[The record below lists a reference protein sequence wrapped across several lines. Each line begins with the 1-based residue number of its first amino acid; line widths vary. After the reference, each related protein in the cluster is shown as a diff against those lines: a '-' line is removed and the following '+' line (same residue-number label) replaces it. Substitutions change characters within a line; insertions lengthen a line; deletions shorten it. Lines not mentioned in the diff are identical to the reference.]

1 MGKYLKRGGKDGSS
15 THICF
20 PGLPLNEIKFASFAS
35 SGLKCY
41 LDFIS
46 LNKDSM
52 PIEAFPPPYLCNEL
66 QTTEFSVGEI
76 IIIILPYVCLHKLQ
90 IFSPV
95 ANVYLKKFV
104 HPSIETPDCVQK
116 VSQNHRITERL
127 QLAGTSGSIQPNA
140 SSGRDT
146 KSRVCRAMSRQL
158 IKISKEDTP
167 HPLWAA
173 CAHIKEAFTDVQREP
188 PLFYLVPV
196 ACGTPW
202 TQPGSIL
209 FETFLLMWWEVKY
222 SNHRYEFEWSVVRTS
237 NIIPD
242 S

>member
-1 MGKYLKRGGKDGSS
+1 M
-15 THICF
+15 
-20 PGLPLNEIKFASFAS
+20 SFTS

-52 PIEAFPPPYLCNEL
+52 PIEAFPPPHLCNEL
-66 QTTEFSVGEI
+66 QTTESSVGEI
-76 IIIILPYVCLHKLQ
+76 IIILLYIFVYVNFE
-90 IFSPV
+90 FSAQSLTYTWTSLSIPV
-95 ANVYLKKFV
+95 LR
-104 HPSIETPDCVQK
+104 HPAVFKRDE

-140 SSGRDT
+140 
-146 KSRVCRAMSRQL
+146 KSRVCRAISRQL
-158 IKISKEDTP
+158 VKVSKEDTL

-173 CAHIKEAFTDVQREP
+173 CAHIEEAFTDVQRGP

-202 TQPGSIL
+202 NLAPSLLDPLFLCDERRSTQITGMSL
-209 FETFLLMWWEVKY
+209 NEVQLG
-222 SNHRYEFEWSVVRTS
+222 HQ
-237 NIIPD
+237 I
-242 S
+242 

>member
-1 MGKYLKRGGKDGSS
+1 M
-15 THICF
+15 
-20 PGLPLNEIKFASFAS
+20 SFTS

-52 PIEAFPPPYLCNEL
+52 PIEAFPPPHLCNEL
-66 QTTEFSVGEI
+66 QTTESSVGEI
-76 IIIILPYVCLHKLQ
+76 IIINVPYVCLRELW

-95 ANVYLKKFV
+95 TNLYLNKFV
-104 HPSIETPDCVQK
+104 HPSIETPGCVQRDE

-140 SSGRDT
+140 
-146 KSRVCRAMSRQL
+146 KSRVCRAISRQL
-158 IKISKEDTP
+158 VKVSTL

-173 CAHIKEAFTDVQREP
+173 CAHIEEAFTDVQREP

-202 TQPGSIL
+202 TEPGSITFGSSL
-209 FETFLLMWWEVKY
+209 FMWWEEKY
-222 SNHRYEFEWSVVRTS
+222 SNHGYEFEWSPVRTS
-237 NIIPD
+237 NINTWFLRNI
-242 S
+242 